1 VELFLHPAVPI
12 REVDGL
18 AVRLAGRTGDLWV
31 RPQQPPQAMVLE
43 QRPGW
48 LSRAYGHREPAT
60 VLVYSLRA
68 TLPVTL
74 TTVLALV

>member
-1 VELFLHPAVPI
+1 MTIVLRCPVVVG
-12 REVDGL
+12 R
-18 AVRLAGRTGDLWV
+18 AGELWV
-31 RPQQPPQAMVLE
+31 RPLEPPEGMALE

-48 LSRAYGHREPAT
+48 LSRGYGHRQPAT